1 MIFGKLRVWL
11 KVVST
16 KIKAK
21 CAYATKVI
29 LQELNSI
36 GTYIPWPIGS

>member
-16 KIKAK
+16 KNQPS
-21 CAYATKVI
+21 VHMQQRSFF
-29 LQELNSI
+29 QELNSI
-36 GTYIPWPIGS
+36 GTHVPQPQGS